1 MSTVTTVGSRS
12 GVVRYRK
19 RWIIVSLATM
29 LLGIVMAISLRAYS
43 VQVRAT
49 TLAERLVVT
58 PPAGFPY
65 AMGELRPFLCEA
77 KPRLRRYLDGS
88 PRHSIERLHA
98 AFALLELDASLEPV
112 LLVEV
117 ASAPESECR
126 NFVAALTH
134 VKQSAGPALVR
145 QALEATDPEHR
156 ARSAILA
163 LHLGC
168 PEAAQSM
175 LTDNENPANRSAFLH
190 TYAKWHGDLAI
201 VTDLL
206 RRHRDTSVRS
216 GLCLALGTIDPA
228 ERDPV
233 ATVLQ
238 ELYLTASDGATHS
251 AAGWALRTLGC
262 PLPEVAG
269 AFDPTTDRRWFINGE
284 GITMI
289 EVPAGQFTMGTAGEA
304 EFDDEVPAH
313 KVEISR
319 PFFLADRE
327 VTVAQ
332 FQRFLADRD
341 LLESERPALWE
352 GLLKVTKEARSYP
365 IRKVS
370 WCDAVLYCNWLSQC
384 EGRRKCYERIGKQ
397 ALKDYTGTV
406 VEQDQ
411 WKCDFASDG
420 YRLPTEAEW
429 EYAARAGNSA
439 SFCFGEGLARLQ
451 DYAWFINNSDSKP
464 SPGGLKIPN
473 AFGLHDMHGNVA
485 EWCWDV
491 DSDYPAHKVCDPTG
505 DETGF
510 SRVYRGGSFGTGALG
525 CRSAFRSSHLA
536 TVRSPFC
543 GFRICCSR

>member
-1 MSTVTTVGSRS
+1 MSTVTMVDSRS
-12 GVVRYRK
+12 GVVRDRE
-19 RWIIVSLATM
+19 RWMMASGAMT
-29 LLGIVMAISLRAYS
+29 LLGIATAFSLGSYS
-43 VQVRAT
+43 VQVRTAT
-49 TLAERLVVT
+49 LVERLVVT
-58 PPAGFPY
+58 PPAGFPF
-65 AMGELRPFLCEA
+65 AMENLRPFLCEA
-77 KPRLRRYLDGS
+77 KPLLRRYLDES
-88 PRHSIERLHA
+88 PQHSIERLHA
-98 AFALLELDASLEPV
+98 AFALMEVDASLVPV
-112 LLVEV
+112 LLDEV
-117 ASAPESECR
+117 PSAPESECR
-126 NFVAALTH
+126 NFVAALKH

-145 QALEATDPEHR
+145 QALDATDPVLR
-156 ARSAILA
+156 VRSAILA
-163 LHLGC
+163 LHLGS
-168 PEAAQSM
+168 PEAAQNM
-175 LTDNENPANRSAFLH
+175 LTDDQNPENRTAFLH
-190 TYAKWHGDLAI
+190 TYAKWHGDLTI

-206 RRHRDTSVRS
+206 RRPGDTTVQSS
-216 GLCLALGTIDPA
+216 LCLALGTIDPA

-238 ELYLTASDGATHS
+238 EFYLEASDGATHS

-269 AFDPTTDRRWFINGE
+269 AFDPTGDRRWFINGE

-332 FQRFLADRD
+332 FQRFLADSD

-352 GLLKVTKEARSYP
+352 RPLEVTKEAWGYP
-365 IRKVS
+365 IQKVS
-370 WCDAVLYCNWLSQC
+370 WCDAVLYCNWLSQR

-411 WKCDFASDG
+411 WQCVFASDG

-429 EYAARAGNSA
+429 EYAARAGSTA
-439 SFCFGEGLARLQ
+439 SFCFGEGLSRLQ
-451 DYAWFINNSDSKP
+451 DYAWFINNSDARP
-464 SPGGLKIPN
+464 SPGGLKMPN
-473 AFGLHDMHGNVA
+473 LFGLHDMHGNVA
-485 EWCWDV
+485 EWCWDA
-491 DSDYPAHKVCDPTG
+491 DSDYPAHHVCDPTG